1 MPEESSPQPGNE
13 AELPDPADVPNGH
26 NPPGDS
32 DEVAASEHPIDAVAA
47 AAPPINLN
55 VTVDNGPKAEKP
67 GGFNSDQWEALTE
80 LLEAKK
86 ELAVAKRPFF
96 DRMVMTGLIPFALLI
111 AGPWATWYFSQRAEE
126 GLEQVK
132 KANKENVRLAELIED
147 LTAMDKARAEEL
159 EKMEG
164 MVTRLDDTMKN
175 ALIQM
180 TVMRL
185 ISEHTRPRLVEPAP
199 ARPLSVF
206 PTRPEPDPPEQPSPV
221 YDPPDLPDDPDE
233 DEPEP
238 VAEEDILPRAMEQL
252 QMPGLNGPDLE
263 QRVKNAIQRVNAPKR

>member
-1 MPEESSPQPGNE
+1 MPEENSPQPGNE
-13 AELPDPADVPNGH
+13 DELPVPADVPNGH
-26 NPPGDS
+26 NPPS
-32 DEVAASEHPIDAVAA
+32 TVNEELLPEPAA
-47 AAPPINLN
+47 AEPPILN
-55 VTVDNGPKAEKP
+55 VVVEGNGAPTEPAPEKKEP
-67 GGFNSDQWEALTE
+67 RTAFDSEQWEALTE

-86 ELAVAKRPFF
+86 ELAVAKRPLF
-96 DRMVMTGLIPFALLI
+96 DRVVMTGLIPFALLV

-147 LTAMDKARAEEL
+147 LTAMDKAREAEL
-159 EKMEG
+159 LKMEK

-185 ISEHTRPRLVEPAP
+185 ISEHARPRAEPVGAM
-199 ARPLSVF
+199 PLM
-206 PTRPEPDPPEQPSPV
+206 PMLTQPDPPEQPSPV

-233 DEPEP
+233 EEP

-263 QRVKNAIQRVNAPKR
+263 RRVKNAIQRVNAPKR